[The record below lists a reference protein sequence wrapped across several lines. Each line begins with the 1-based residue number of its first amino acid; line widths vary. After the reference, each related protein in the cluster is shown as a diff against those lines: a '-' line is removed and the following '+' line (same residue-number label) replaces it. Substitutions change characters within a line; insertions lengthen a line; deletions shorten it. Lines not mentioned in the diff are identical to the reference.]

1 MTRMVQH
8 RRHIL
13 QLKLIIMPSLGTLAP
28 FPDLPTPKGTRAP
41 FSIQRPL
48 LANNLDLIRGADG
61 TVVMARVRAEIH
73 FLGGALVFN
82 SSWTP
87 GLAPCHVGYKRLLA
101 ERAVEEYT
109 SLRILANWWDRLG
122 HAAKAGGGSGAP
134 VLLRGYPICIAG
146 LLLMAEEEATATV
159 LTAPD
164 DAAPDHAEQKNDT
177 TDSDADFG
185 AEGEL
190 FVRRRVGAGWGG
202 AGGRDVD
209 CGGGKQRPIER
220 DSVAWSW
227 LLLASSIEGYHK
239 VIDIKLVCL
248 LR

>member
-1 MTRMVQH
+1 
-8 RRHIL
+8 
-13 QLKLIIMPSLGTLAP
+13 MPSLGTPTP

-48 LANNLDLIRGADG
+48 LPNNLDLIRGADG

-73 FLGGALVFN
+73 FLGGALVFS

-87 GLAPCHVGYKRLLA
+87 RFSPCHVGYKSLLA
-101 ERAVEEYT
+101 ERAVEEYA
-109 SLRILANWWDRLG
+109 SFRILANSWGRLG
-122 HAAKAGGGSGAP
+122 HAAKAGGGGGAP
-134 VLLRGYPICIAG
+134 ALLRGYPICIAG

-164 DAAPDHAEQKNDT
+164 DAAPDEGEQKNDT

-209 CGGGKQRPIER
+209 CGGGEQRPIER
-220 DSVAWSW
+220 DGVAWSW
-227 LLLASSIEGYHK
+227 LLLASSIEGYHDFGGISK
-239 VIDIKLVCL
+239 RRLITCL
-248 LR
+248 APKTYSY